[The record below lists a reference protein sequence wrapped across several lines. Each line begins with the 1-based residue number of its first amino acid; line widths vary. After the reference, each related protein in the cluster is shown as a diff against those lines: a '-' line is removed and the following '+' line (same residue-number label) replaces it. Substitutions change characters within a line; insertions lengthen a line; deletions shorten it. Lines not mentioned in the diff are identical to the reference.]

1 MAAYDQSAMTR
12 RQIAGAASIAVC
24 GSLVTQL
31 PVLAAVPVHALAT
44 HHSGMLAVLANP
56 TVAFVLLLIA
66 LLGVGLEAVHPGSI
80 VFGSV
85 GVLAGV
91 LAAVGL
97 LNLPVNLAGVVMVG
111 AAAALLAVDTSGHT
125 HGFLSLAGVGA
136 AIAGGLLLFNGSTA
150 ATSVNLVVLISVPVV
165 GGMIWLTLSRRALR
179 VRHLPFGPNSHELL
193 GLTAVVREGGAPS
206 AIASVEG
213 ELWRVVSR
221 DSEPLQAGTE
231 VVVLAQ
237 DGLTLIVEALP
248 GPMPVGR
255 NSAGPGAVAGS
266 PSK

>member
-1 MAAYDQSAMTR
+1 
-12 RQIAGAASIAVC
+12 
-24 GSLVTQL
+24 
-31 PVLAAVPVHALAT
+31 
-44 HHSGMLAVLANP
+44 MLAVLANP

-66 LLGVGLEAVHPGSI
+66 LLGVGLEAVHPGSL

-97 LNLPVNLAGVVMVG
+97 LNLPVNLAGVVVVG
-111 AAAALLAVDTSGHT
+111 AAAALLALDTSGHT

-150 ATSVNLVVLISVPVV
+150 ASSVNLVVLISLPVA

-179 VRHLPFGPNSHELL
+179 VRHLPFAATSHELL
-193 GLTAVVREGGAPS
+193 GLTAVVREGGDPS
-206 AIASVEG
+206 GIASVEG

-221 DSEPLQAGTE
+221 DGEPLKVGAE
-231 VVVLAQ
+231 VVVMAQ
-237 DGLTLIVEALP
+237 DGLTLIVEAWP
-248 GPMPVGR
+248 GRQPVIR
-255 NSAGPGAVAGS
+255 DTAGS
-266 PSK
+266 EAVPGSRSE